1 MGSNLETWKAL
12 ERIRKD
18 GRCRSIG
25 VSNFAPKHL
34 NELLIKG
41 NDRPV
46 VNQIELSPFLQ
57 QESISSFC
65 HKENI
70 HLTGYCPLAR
80 GRRLDDP
87 KLCLVAEQTKKTV
100 AQVMI
105 RWALQRGQS
114 VIPKS
119 VRPERIQENA
129 NVFEFNLNDEQMKQY
144 LSLFEKYFLK
154 SFTSRLTDYS
164 DPKIDVLSTE
174 VLNPKYT
181 IVKSVLLATDKKPA
195 VNIEWRVYT
204 KNPDKPLIR
213 DLIIE
218 GLSLART
225 QKEEFASVIETN
237 NGDVTKL
244 FITLKEFAAK

>member
-1 MGSNLETWKAL
+1 MKKYFFIIIFLIFGLVQKSFAYSSDPKQFIQEVVDEAKQVLIETNSKEYKTKKLSEMAL
-12 ERIRKD
+12 QTVDIKGVAYYSLGNYRKE
-18 GRCRSIG
+18 
-25 VSNFAPKHL
+25 L
-34 NELLIKG
+34 NE
-41 NDRPV
+41 
-46 VNQIELSPFLQ
+46 
-57 QESISSFC
+57 
-65 HKENI
+65 
-70 HLTGYCPLAR
+70 
-80 GRRLDDP
+80 
-87 KLCLVAEQTKKTV
+87 
-100 AQVMI
+100 
-105 RWALQRGQS
+105 
-114 VIPKS
+114 
-119 VRPERIQENA
+119 
-129 NVFEFNLNDEQMKQY
+129 EQMKEY
-144 LSLFEKYFLK
+144 LVLFEKYFLK

-181 IVKSVLLATDKKPA
+181 IVKSILLATDKKPA

-244 FITLKEFAAK
+244 FITLKEFVAK